1 MRYLI
6 IIRDPVTGKQSA
18 FFSSRYDYENLYS
31 AEHEMIVIDRSNNL
45 VSFNGKDW
53 EDIEEDHL

>member
-6 IIRDPVTGKQSA
+6 IIKDPTTGIQSA

-31 AEHEMIVIDRSNNL
+31 AEHDMIVVDRKKNI
-45 VSFNGKDW
+45 VTFDGETW
-53 EDIEEDHL
+53 RDIEEDHL